1 MWTWRGPVDSERFR
15 VNAAPRQPTR
25 REALHQLL
33 GLGAGAA
40 VWLPAAAQTR
50 STNASTSTSTSTSA
64 SASAS
69 ASPSPSPSPRS
80 ALIVGN
86 AAYPGAPLKNAGNDA
101 RLMQSVAQE
110 LGFQVTLMLDADL
123 LQLLEAISNWVSATP
138 GAGTR
143 LFYFAG
149 HGAQY
154 RGRNYLIPV
163 DAELRSEDDLL
174 GRALDATGLTE
185 RLSRSGS
192 GVNLLVFDACRS
204 APMVRP
210 PPGSRLRTQPGSRP
224 PPGLAAAVAP
234 RGTLVAYATAPGALA
249 ADDSSGR
256 NSPYTRNLAAQLRTP
271 GLPIETVFKRTRA
284 AVLQETGGTQ
294 VPWETSS
301 LIGDLCLAGGDTRVC
316 GAEPPR

>member
-1 MWTWRGPVDSERFR
+1 MSTWRGRVDSDRFPAVAR
-15 VNAAPRQPTR
+15 PGPATR
-25 REALHQLL
+25 RTALLRLL
-33 GLGAGAA
+33 ALAGAA
-40 VWLPAAAQTR
+40 GLPPASLAQTR
-50 STNASTSTSTSTSA
+50 STSA
-64 SASAS
+64 A
-69 ASPSPSPSPRS
+69 PRS

-86 AAYPGAPLKNAGNDA
+86 AAYPGAPLKNAANDA

-110 LGFQVTLMLDADL
+110 LGFHVTLLLDADL
-123 LQLLEAISNWVSATP
+123 LQLLEAISGWVAGPAPT
-138 GAGTR
+138 GATR

-185 RLSRSGS
+185 RLSRSGT

-204 APMVRP
+204 VPLVRP
-210 PPGSRLRTQPGSRP
+210 PPGSRLRNQSGTRP
-224 PPGLAAAVAP
+224 PPGLAPAVAP

-249 ADDSSGR
+249 ADDPASR
-256 NSPYTRNLAAQLRTP
+256 HSPYTRNLAAQLRTP

-301 LIGDLCLAGGDTRVC
+301 LVGDLCLAGGDARVC
-316 GAEPPR
+316 GVEPPR

>member
-1 MWTWRGPVDSERFR
+1 MDSERLL
-15 VNAAPRQPTR
+15 VDAPRRQPTR
-25 REALHQLL
+25 REVLRQLL
-33 GLGAGAA
+33 TL
-40 VWLPAAAQTR
+40 
-50 STNASTSTSTSTSA
+50 A
-64 SASAS
+64 SASAGCAQAAAQSRGASSS
-69 ASPSPSPSPRS
+69 ATAGPRS

-110 LGFQVTLMLDADL
+110 LGFQATLLLDADL
-123 LQLLEAISNWVSATP
+123 LQLLEAISGWLSATVATAV
-138 GAGTR
+138 GGTR

-185 RLSRSGS
+185 RLSRSGP

-204 APMVRP
+204 APLVRP
-210 PPGSRLRTQPGSRP
+210 PTGSRLRTQPGSRP
-224 PPGLAAAVAP
+224 LPGLAAAVAP

-249 ADDSSGR
+249 ADDPGSR

-301 LIGDLCLAGGDTRVC
+301 LVGDLCLAGGDVPVC
-316 GAEPPR
+316 GAPPPR